1 MAQPRPRPNSRLSG
15 ATVAFICSI
24 AGSAAAAGSAQAATA
39 CEKEIAAAAHR
50 YDVPLAVFYAVGL
63 QETGTRR
70 GLQPFAMNIEGR
82 PVASATLDEALRAFA
97 AARNRGTQL
106 IDIGCM
112 QINYRYHGSGFAS
125 VEAMFDPAKN
135 VDYAAKFLRDL
146 KAREGSWTLAVA
158 RYNAGP
164 NNNPAQRKYV
174 CGVIRNMVASGFGS
188 WTAGA
193 SSFCGMSP
201 KTDG

>member
-1 MAQPRPRPNSRLSG
+1 MASLAASGCAQG
-15 ATVAFICSI
+15 ATV
-24 AGSAAAAGSAQAATA
+24 

-63 QETGTRR
+63 QETGTRN
-70 GLQPFAMNIEGR
+70 GLQPYAMNIEGR
-82 PVASATLDEALRAFA
+82 AVSSATLGDALRAFA
-97 AARNRGTQL
+97 AARGRGTQL

-112 QINYRYHGSGFAS
+112 QINYRYHGDQFPS
-125 VEAMFDPAKN
+125 VDAMFDPARN
-135 VDYAAKFLRDL
+135 VDYAAKFLRGL

-174 CGVIRNMVASGFGS
+174 CGVIRNMVASGFGA

-193 SSFCGMSP
+193 SSFCGVTP